1 MTIELVTGHAGAAH
15 ISSADDGMFNVG
27 IVGNG
32 KYVFNTGNVFAAT
45 VQSANLVTVD
55 TGDACF
61 EGRHV
66 RITSAE
72 SVAIANGSQGTK
84 RNDIICIKYEVDGSG
99 IESASLAVVQG
110 TAGSSAV
117 DPTIPSGSI
126 VGGSTTAYMPLWR
139 ITIDGVTVGTP
150 VSLFGSTITP
160 LSTFSGTLDVSQIP
174 PLPAS
179 VISSGVLPIARG
191 GTGTGSITTTQP
203 ATGMNLV
210 QFGKICVL
218 TVDMQVDLP
227 DSWSN
232 VQVGTIPSGARPIT
246 RTRSTGNVANTG
258 GLTALIEVGEDGAVT
273 VSGRGGDAL
282 GNQIV
287 TGSVFWICS

>member
-32 KYVFNTGNVFAAT
+32 KYVFATGNIFAAT

-84 RNDIICIKYEVDGSG
+84 RNDIICVKYEVDGSG

-126 VGGSTTAYMPLWR
+126 ISGSTTAYMPLWR
-139 ITIDGVTVGTP
+139 IPIDGVTVGTP

-160 LSTFSGTLDVSQIP
+160 LSDLAGTLDVSKIP
-174 PLPAS
+174 NLPAS
-179 VISSGVLPIARG
+179 KITSGTLTIERGGTASSGVTSTQLAANFTLYKWGKVVFAQADGATKATDTANATSYGLTIPADYRPASTVHHDITSSVSDSRFDIFTNGTITYFG
-191 GTGTGSITTTQP
+191 GTLP
-203 ATGMNLV
+203 ANSPIY
-210 QFGKICVL
+210 FS
-218 TVDMQVDLP
+218 TV
-227 DSWSN
+227 W
-232 VQVGTIPSGARPIT
+232 
-246 RTRSTGNVANTG
+246 
-258 GLTALIEVGEDGAVT
+258 LTA
-273 VSGRGGDAL
+273 
-282 GNQIV
+282 
-287 TGSVFWICS
+287 